1 MASTNRLSPIPHPPT
16 RPVVGNM
23 LSLDSSAP
31 VQNLARLA
39 KELGPI
45 FWLDMMG
52 APLVI
57 VSGHDLVEELS
68 DEKRFD
74 KAVRGPL
81 RRVRAIAG
89 DGLFTADTTE
99 PNWGKAHNILLQPFG
114 NRAMQSYHP
123 SMVDIAEQ
131 LTKKWERLN
140 ADEEIDVV
148 HDMTALTL
156 DTIGLCGFDYR
167 FNSFYRR
174 DYHPFVESLV
184 RSLETI
190 MMIRGLPME
199 NLWMRKRR
207 RGLAG
212 DVAFMNKMVDEIV
225 AERRKNAEAAADKKD
240 MLGAMMTGV
249 DRSTGEQLDDVNIRY
264 QINTFL
270 IAGHETTSGLLSCT
284 LYALLKHPE
293 VLKKAYEEVD
303 RVLGPDLGAKPTY
316 QQVTQLTY
324 ITQILKEALR
334 LWPPAPAYGI
344 SPLKDETI
352 GGKYKLKKNTFVTVL
367 VLALHRDP
375 SVWGPN
381 PDAFDPENFS
391 REAEAAR
398 PVNAWKPFGN
408 GQRACI
414 GRGFAMHEAALA
426 IGMILQRFRLID
438 HHRYQMHLKE
448 TLTIKPDGFKI
459 KVRPRTD
466 KDRGAY
472 AGPNTT
478 SAAASTGTAAP
489 RARTRPGHHTP
500 LLVLYGSNLGT
511 AEELA
516 TRVADLAEVNGF
528 ATKLAALDD
537 YVGKLPEQGGVL
549 IFCASYNGAPPDNA
563 TQFIKWLGSD
573 LPKDAF
579 AKLRYVVFGCGNSD
593 WAATYQ
599 SIPRMI
605 DEQLAAHGGRS
616 VYARGEGDARS
627 DLDGQFESWFA
638 AAAPAAMK
646 QFGVDQNFSR
656 SAEDEPLYKIE
667 PVAPSAVNAVVALG
681 GVSPMKLLVN
691 TELQNKTGANA
702 SDRSTRHI
710 EVQLPAGIAY
720 RVGDHLSV
728 VPRNDPAL
736 VDQVA
741 RRFGFLPAD
750 QIRLQVAEGRRA
762 QLPVGDTVSVGRLLS
777 EFVELQQ
784 VATRKQIQIM
794 SEHTRCPLTKP
805 KLLALVG
812 DEAAATERYRSD
824 ILAKRKSVFD
834 LLDEH
839 PACELPFHAYLEMLS
854 LLAPRYY
861 SISSSPSV
869 DPARCSVTVGVVEGP
884 ASSGRG
890 VYKGICS
897 NYLAGR
903 RAGET
908 VHATVRETKAGFRLP
923 DDPTVP
929 IIMVG
934 PGTGLAPF
942 RGFLQQRAA
951 LKEKGKNLGPAM
963 LFFGCRHPDQDF
975 LYADELKAFAV
986 DGIAEL
992 RTAFSRAEGPKKYV
1006 QHLVAAEK
1014 DRVWSLIENG
1024 AIIYVCGDG
1033 GKMEPDVKAALV
1045 AIYRERKGADAD
1057 AGLRWIEDLG
1067 TRNRYVLDVWAGG

>member
-1 MASTNRLSPIPHPPT
+1 MPAKNKLSPIPHPPMK
-16 RPVVGNM
+16 PVVGNM
-23 LSLDSSAP
+23 LSLDSTAP

-39 KELGPI
+39 RELGPI
-45 FWLDMMG
+45 YWMDMMG
-52 APLVI
+52 APLVV
-57 VSGHDLVEELS
+57 VSGHDLVDELS
-68 DEKRFD
+68 DEKRFG
-74 KAVRGPL
+74 KVVRGPL
-81 RRVRAIAG
+81 RRVRSIGG
-89 DGLFTADTTE
+89 DGLFTADTSE
-99 PNWGKAHNILLQPFG
+99 PNWSKAHNILLQPFG

-131 LTKKWERLN
+131 LVKKWERLN
-140 ADEEIDVV
+140 ADEEIEVV

-174 DYHPFVESLV
+174 DYHPFVASLV

-190 MMIRGLPME
+190 MMIRGLPLE
-199 NLWMRKRR
+199 NLWMQKRR
-207 RGLAG
+207 RDLAA

-225 AERRKNAEAAADKKD
+225 AERRRSAAGSDDRKD
-240 MLGAMMTGV
+240 LLAAMMTGV
-249 DRSTGEQLDDVNIRY
+249 DRVTGEQLDDVNIRY

-303 RVLGPDLGAKPTY
+303 RVFGPDVNAKPTF

-324 ITQILKEALR
+324 ITQVLKEALR

-344 SPLKDETI
+344 APFADEVI
-352 GGKYKLKKNTFVTVL
+352 GGEYRLKKNIFITVL

-438 HHRYQMHLKE
+438 VHRYQMHLKE
-448 TLTIKPDGFKI
+448 TLTIKPEGFRI
-459 KVRPRTD
+459 KVRPRED
-466 KDRGAY
+466 KERGAY
-472 AGPNTT
+472 AGP
-478 SAAASTGTAAP
+478 SATAAVSGAATAP
-489 RARTRPGHHTP
+489 RGRTRPGHNTP

-528 ATKLAALDD
+528 ATRLAPLDD
-537 YVGKLPEQGGVL
+537 FVGKLPEEGGAL

-563 TQFIKWLGSD
+563 TQFVKWLGGD
-573 LPKDAF
+573 LRKDAF
-579 AKLRYVVFGCGNSD
+579 ARLRYAVFGCGNSD

-599 SIPRMI
+599 AVPRFI
-605 DEQLAAHGGRS
+605 DEKLAAHGGRG
-616 VYARGEGDARS
+616 VFTRGEGDARG
-627 DLDGQFESWFA
+627 DLDSDFESWFTRL
-638 AAAPAAMK
+638 APLATRE
-646 QFGVDQNFSR
+646 FGIESSFAR
-656 SAEDEPLYKIE
+656 SAEDEPLYSVE
-667 PVAPSAVNAVVALG
+667 PVAPSVVNAVVALG
-681 GVSPMKLLVN
+681 GASPMKLLTN
-691 TELQNKTGANA
+691 NELQNKAGANA
-702 SDRSTRHI
+702 SERSTRHI
-710 EVQLPAGIAY
+710 EVQLPAGLSY

-736 VDQVA
+736 VDAVA
-741 RRFGFLPAD
+741 RRFGFLPSD

-762 QLPVGDTVSVGRLLS
+762 QLPVGEAVSVGRLLAD
-777 EFVELQQ
+777 FVELQQ

-794 SEHTRCPLTKP
+794 SEHTNCPVTKP
-805 KLLALVG
+805 KLLAFVG
-812 DEAAATERYRSD
+812 DDAASAERYRAE
-824 ILAKRKSVFD
+824 IHARRKSVFD
-834 LLDEH
+834 LLEEY
-839 PACELPFHAYLEMLS
+839 PACELPLHAYLEMLS

-869 DPARCSVTVGVVEGP
+869 DPSRCSVTVAVVEGP
-884 ASSGRG
+884 AASGRG
-890 VYKGICS
+890 IYKGICS

-903 RAGET
+903 RVGET
-908 VHATVRETKAGFRLP
+908 IQATVRETKAGFRLP
-923 DDPTVP
+923 DDPAVP
-929 IIMVG
+929 IIMIG

-951 LKEKGKNLGPAM
+951 SKAGGATLGPAM
-963 LFFGCRHPDQDF
+963 LFFGCRHPEQDY
-975 LYADELKAFAV
+975 LYADEMKAHAAG
-986 DGIAEL
+986 GITEL
-992 RTAFSRAEGPKKYV
+992 YTAFSRGEGPKTYV
-1006 QHLVAAEK
+1006 QDLVAAEQ
-1014 DRVWSLIENG
+1014 DRVWKLIEDG

-1045 AIYRERKGADAD
+1045 AIYRERTGADRD
-1057 AGLRWIEDLG
+1057 AAQRWIDDLG
-1067 TRNRYVLDVWAGG
+1067 AGNRYVLDVWAGG

>member
-1 MASTNRLSPIPHPPT
+1 MASTNRLSPIPHPPKK
-16 RPVVGNM
+16 PVVGNM
-23 LSLDSSAP
+23 LSLDSTAP
-31 VQNLARLA
+31 VQHLVRLTR
-39 KELGPI
+39 ELGPI

-57 VSGHDLVEELS
+57 VSGHDLVDELS

-74 KAVRGPL
+74 KAVRGAL
-81 RRVRAIAG
+81 RRVRAVGG
-89 DGLFTADTTE
+89 DGLFTADTNE
-99 PNWGKAHNILLQPFG
+99 PNWSKAHNILMQPFG

-131 LTKKWERLN
+131 LVKKWERLN
-140 ADEEIDVV
+140 GDEEIDVV

-190 MMIRGLPME
+190 MMTRGIPME
-199 NLWMRKRR
+199 NLWLQKRR
-207 RGLAG
+207 RDLAA
-212 DVAFMNKMVDEIV
+212 DVAFMNRMVDEIV
-225 AERRKNAEAAADKKD
+225 AERRKNAEASEARKD

-249 DRSTGEQLDDVNIRY
+249 DRLTGAQLDDVNIRY

-284 LYALLKHPE
+284 IYALLKHPE

-303 RVLGPDLGAKPTY
+303 RVLGPDIDVRPTY

-344 SPLKDETI
+344 APLKDETI
-352 GGKYKLKKNTFVTVL
+352 GGKYQLKKNQFITVL
-367 VLALHRDP
+367 VMALHRDP

-426 IGMILQRFRLID
+426 IGMILQRFKLID
-438 HHRYQMHLKE
+438 NHRYQMVLKE
-448 TLTIKPDGFKI
+448 TLTVKPDGFKI
-459 KVRPRTD
+459 KVRPRAD
-466 KDRGAY
+466 RDRGTY
-472 AGPNTT
+472 AGRTASTPAVP
-478 SAAASTGTAAP
+478 AAAAAP
-489 RARTRPGHHTP
+489 RARTRPAHNTP

-528 ATKLAALDD
+528 ATRLAPLDD
-537 YVGKLPEQGGVL
+537 YAGKLPEQGGVL
-549 IFCASYNGAPPDNA
+549 IFCASYNGAAPDNA
-563 TQFIKWLGSD
+563 TQFVKWIGGD
-573 LPKDAF
+573 MPRDAL
-579 AKLRYVVFGCGNSD
+579 AKVRYAVFGCGNSD

-599 SIPRMI
+599 SIPRII
-605 DEQLAAHGGRS
+605 DERLRAHGAKS

-627 DLDGQFESWFA
+627 DLDGQFEVWFA
-638 AAAPAAMK
+638 KAAPQAVK
-646 QFGVDQNFSR
+646 EFGVDSNFSR
-656 SAEDEPLYKIE
+656 SANDEPLYSIE
-667 PVAPSAVNAVVALG
+667 PVAPSAVNPVVALG
-681 GVSPMKLLVN
+681 GAAPMKVLVN
-691 TELQNKTGANA
+691 SELQNKSGANA

-710 EVQLPAGIAY
+710 EVELPSGVAY

-736 VDQVA
+736 VDSVA

-794 SEHTRCPLTKP
+794 SEQTRCPVTKP
-805 KLLALVG
+805 KLLAYVG
-812 DEAAATERYRSD
+812 DDFASTERYRAD
-824 ILAKRKSVFD
+824 ILGKRKSVFD
-834 LLDEH
+834 LLEEY

-861 SISSSPSV
+861 SISSSPSG

-890 VYKGICS
+890 IYKGICS

-903 RAGET
+903 RAGEII
-908 VHATVRETKAGFRLP
+908 HATIRETKAGFRLP
-923 DDPTVP
+923 DDASVP
-929 IIMVG
+929 IVMIG

-942 RGFLQQRAA
+942 RGFLQERAA
-951 LKEKGKNLGPAM
+951 LKAKGATLGPAM
-963 LFFGCRHPDQDF
+963 LFFGCRHPLQDY
-975 LYADELKAFAV
+975 LYADELKAFAA
-986 DGIAEL
+986 DGITEL
-992 RTAFSRAEGPKKYV
+992 HTAFSRSEGPKTYV
-1006 QHLVAAEK
+1006 QNLVAAQK

-1045 AIYRERKGADAD
+1045 AIYRERSGADAD
-1057 AGLRWIEDLG
+1057 AALRWIDDLG

>member
-1 MASTNRLSPIPHPPT
+1 MASSNRLSPIPHPPT
-16 RPVVGNM
+16 KPVVGNM
-23 LSLDSSAP
+23 LSLDSTAP

-39 KELGPI
+39 RELGPI

-57 VSGHDLVEELS
+57 VSGHDLVHELS

-89 DGLFTADTTE
+89 DGLFTADTSE
-99 PNWGKAHNILLQPFG
+99 PNWSKAHNILLQPFG

-131 LTKKWERLN
+131 LVKKWERLN

-190 MMIRGLPME
+190 MMIRGLPLE
-199 NLWMRKRR
+199 NLWMQKRR
-207 RGLAG
+207 RDLAG

-225 AERRKNAEAAADKKD
+225 AERRRNSDGASDKKD
-240 MLGAMMTGV
+240 MLGAMMSGV

-293 VLKKAYEEVD
+293 VLRKAYEEVD
-303 RVLGPDLGAKPTY
+303 RVLGPDMAVKPTY

-324 ITQILKEALR
+324 ITQILKESLR

-344 SPLKDETI
+344 SPLQDETI
-352 GGKYKLKKNTFVTVL
+352 GGQYRLKKNTFVTVL

-438 HHRYQMHLKE
+438 VNRYQMHLKE
-448 TLTIKPDGFKI
+448 TLTIKPDGFRI
-459 KVRPRTD
+459 KVRA
-466 KDRGAY
+466 RGEQERGTH
-472 AGPNTT
+472 AGP
-478 SAAASTGTAAP
+478 AAAAAATAAPGP
-489 RARTRPGHHTP
+489 RARTRPGHNTP

-528 ATKLAALDD
+528 ATRLAPLDD
-537 YVGKLPEQGGVL
+537 FVGKLPEQGGVL

-563 TQFIKWLGSD
+563 TQFVKWLRGD

-579 AKLRYVVFGCGNSD
+579 SKLRYAVFGCGNSD

-599 SIPRMI
+599 SVPRLI
-605 DEQLAAHGGRS
+605 DEQLADHGGRS
-616 VYARGEGDARS
+616 VTARGEGDARG
-627 DLDGQFESWFA
+627 DLDGEFESWFA
-638 AAAPAAMK
+638 KLAPLATRE
-646 QFGVDQNFSR
+646 FGIESSFSR
-656 SAEDEPLYKIE
+656 SAEDEPLYRIE
-667 PVAPSAVNAVVALG
+667 PVAPSALNAVAALG
-681 GVSPMKLLVN
+681 GAAPMKVLAN
-691 TELQNKTGANA
+691 AELQNKGGAHP

-710 EVQLPAGIAY
+710 EVQLPPGVSY

-736 VDQVA
+736 VDSVA

-750 QIRLQVAEGRRA
+750 VIRLQVAEGRRA
-762 QLPVGDTVSVGRLLS
+762 QLPAGEPVSVGRLLTD
-777 EFVELQQ
+777 FVELQQ

-794 SEHTRCPLTKP
+794 SEHTRCPVTKP
-805 KLLALVG
+805 KLAAYLG
-812 DEAAATERYRSD
+812 DDAVSAERYRAD
-824 ILAKRKSVFD
+824 ILGRRQSVFD
-834 LLDEH
+834 LLEEY

-861 SISSSPSV
+861 SISSSPSL
-869 DPARCSVTVGVVEGP
+869 DSARCSVTVGVVEGP
-884 ASSGRG
+884 ANSGRG
-890 VYKGICS
+890 IYRGVCS
-897 NYLAGR
+897 NYLASR
-903 RAGET
+903 RVGET
-908 VHATVRETKAGFRLP
+908 VQATVRETKAGFRLP
-923 DDPTVP
+923 DDPSVRV
-929 IIMVG
+929 IMIG

-942 RGFLQQRAA
+942 RGFLQERAA
-951 LKEKGKNLGPAM
+951 QKAKGASLGPAM

-975 LYADELKAFAV
+975 IYADELKAFET
-986 DGIAEL
+986 DGIVEL
-992 RTAFSRAEGPKKYV
+992 HTAFSRSEGPKTYV
-1006 QHLVAAEK
+1006 QDLVTAQK
-1014 DRVWSLIENG
+1014 DRVWSLIEQG
-1024 AIIYVCGDG
+1024 AIVYVCGDG
-1033 GKMEPDVKAALV
+1033 GKMEPDAKAALV
-1045 AIYRERKGADAD
+1045 AIYRERSGADAD
-1057 AGLRWIEDLG
+1057 AAQRWIDDLG
-1067 TRNRYVLDVWAGG
+1067 AKNRYVLDVWAGG